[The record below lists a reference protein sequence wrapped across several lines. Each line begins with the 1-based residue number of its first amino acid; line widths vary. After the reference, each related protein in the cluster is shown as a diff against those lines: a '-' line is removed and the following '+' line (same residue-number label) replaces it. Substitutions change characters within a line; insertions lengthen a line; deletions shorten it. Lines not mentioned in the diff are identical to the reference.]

1 MTRPTFLILG
11 AAKAGTTSLFS
22 YLAQHSDIFTPEVKE
37 PRYFAIAGGEHT
49 SWRGPDWMSGLG
61 PKSFVHVWSDYRQLF
76 EGSDSYAA
84 AGEASTLYLYD
95 KNAPRRIAERF
106 PDIKLVAVLRHP
118 VDRAF
123 SHFVMNWQA
132 GVETTASFSEALSLE
147 ADRIEDGWSP
157 TYHYA
162 TRGLYGEQLVRYK
175 QYFSDDQLLVLLYD
189 DYKQNPIDTVKRV
202 FQWIGVDSRD
212 VDTSRRLNT
221 ASRVPPNSAV
231 EKLIG
236 AADPLRRFLKS
247 FLPGCARQAI
257 RKGVENAVYQKPTIE
272 KEDAQR
278 LQKYYDADL
287 MQLQKLINANIS
299 HWQQRY
305 AKDD

>member
-1 MTRPTFLILG
+1 MSLPTFLIIG

-22 YLAQHSDIFTPEVKE
+22 YIAQHPSIFTPNVKE
-37 PRYFAIAGGEHT
+37 PRYFAIAEAEHKA
-49 SWRGPDWMSGLG
+49 WKGPDWMSGLDQT
-61 PKSFVHVWSDYRQLF
+61 SFVDEWRRYEQLF
-76 EGSDSYAA
+76 DGSDLYAA

-95 KNAPRRIAERF
+95 KNAPRRIAERL
-106 PDIKLVAVLRHP
+106 PEVKLVAVLRHP

-132 GVETTASFSEALSLE
+132 GVETTTTFSEALSLE
-147 ADRIEDGWSP
+147 AERIEKGWSP

-162 TRGLYGEQLVRYK
+162 TRGLYGEQLARYK
-175 QYFSDDQLLVLLYD
+175 QHFSDDQLLVLLYD
-189 DYKQNPIDTVKRV
+189 DYSHNPVDTVKRA
-202 FQWIGVDSRD
+202 FRWIGVAPYD